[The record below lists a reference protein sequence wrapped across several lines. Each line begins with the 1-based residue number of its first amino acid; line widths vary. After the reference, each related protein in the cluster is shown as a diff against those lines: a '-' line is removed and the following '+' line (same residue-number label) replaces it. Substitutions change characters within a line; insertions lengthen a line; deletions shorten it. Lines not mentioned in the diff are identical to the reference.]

1 MNTHYADT
9 DFDTRRAAGSSSRIT
24 PVARLLH
31 LVTAFVHSLRQPLA
45 RFRRR
50 RESIRALSRLNDRQ
64 LRDIGIERD
73 RIAEVVDGLARR

>member
-1 MNTHYADT
+1 MNTHFAET
-9 DFDTRRAAGSSSRIT
+9 DFDARRAAGSSSRIT
-24 PVARLLH
+24 PLARLLH
-31 LVTAFVHSLRQPLA
+31 LLTAFAHGLRQPLA

-73 RIAEVVDGLARR
+73 RIADVVDGLARR